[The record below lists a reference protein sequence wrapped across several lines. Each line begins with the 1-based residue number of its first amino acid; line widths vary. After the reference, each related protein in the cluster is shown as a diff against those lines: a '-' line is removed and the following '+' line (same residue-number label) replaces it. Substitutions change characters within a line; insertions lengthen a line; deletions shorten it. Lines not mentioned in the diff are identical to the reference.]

1 MGESESAMAKLWLVG
16 FVAIAFAELEQEREV
31 EQMRETMVASPSE
44 AAQHS
49 YRAIG
54 GFKMSGGA
62 TDHTGK
68 VATREECRG
77 MCSPDKSCKSYS
89 WRPKDKSCV
98 TSPKALDY
106 DPNYDLNVKAK
117 ESRTAGKY
125 RKFEGLIYKDTAFNK
140 VIVGGDEESCQK
152 ACNDKSTCAAYS
164 FSTRLKNAKQ
174 CFLSPKAIDYS
185 EHFTYYEKKG
195 AGAEAAENADGKKGK
210 VAPPEKS
217 AEEKAS
223 EDPDC
228 KVEEIKEKAKIA
240 EAQKEKQLAVEA
252 IAKGKAE
259 IATLQS
265 AAEKRISQIEQTGAN
280 DIEATKEKAQKGLIA
295 NEKAIAAGEEAKLRN
310 GGEKLNLQFATKE
323 LAEKAQAK
331 SLASGELRSE
341 ADTKAA
347 SVKEKSEKA
356 AASTLMEATTE
367 AKIASGKQALE
378 DDVKAV
384 KQAQA
389 KADELKAEAD
399 KEKAAAD
406 ERSQKDKEAGLSE
419 DEIAAKRKKELLIKA
434 AADAAKLRQQ
444 TELKVNLIRDR
455 EQKELADKRNKGAAG
470 LKASSDELQTKTAEA
485 EKIREQQQEK
495 ADDAD
500 ASEKEKSDKKIEAA
514 EQATRNAN
522 QKSLKAE
529 SEAVQEKANTMVA
542 QKADEQKA
550 ATQLTD
556 ATLQAQQQRQTQEMQ
571 EKEGEQQMAG
581 TLAAEGRA
589 KETAAEQ
596 SNVQSQNAAKKT
608 ATLESAK
615 INKESAAKKAELAA
629 KMEEDAKK
637 TAAQRKEIEEKA
649 KKNTVEVGGKAEANA

>member
-1 MGESESAMAKLWLVG
+1 MGESESAMAKLWLVV

-54 GFKMSGGA
+54 GFKMSAGA

-68 VATREECRG
+68 VASREECRG

-174 CFLSPKAIDYS
+174 SFLSPKAIDYS

-195 AGAEAAENADGKKGK
+195 AGAEAAEAAENADGKKGK

-259 IATLQS
+259 IATLRS

-310 GGEKLNLQFATKE
+310 GGEKLKLQFATKE

-331 SLASGELRSE
+331 SLASGEQRSE

-356 AASTLMEATTE
+356 AASTLTEATTE
-367 AKIASGKQALE
+367 AKIASGKQALI
-378 DDVKAV
+378 DDAKAV
-384 KQAQA
+384 RQA

-444 TELKVNLIRDR
+444 TELKVNLIRDK
-455 EQKELADKRNKGAAG
+455 EQKELAEKRNKGAAG

-485 EKIREQQQEK
+485 EKIREQQQ
-495 ADDAD
+495 
-500 ASEKEKSDKKIEAA
+500 
-514 EQATRNAN
+514 
-522 QKSLKAE
+522 
-529 SEAVQEKANTMVA
+529 
-542 QKADEQKA
+542 
-550 ATQLTD
+550 
-556 ATLQAQQQRQTQEMQ
+556 
-571 EKEGEQQMAG
+571 
-581 TLAAEGRA
+581 
-589 KETAAEQ
+589 
-596 SNVQSQNAAKKT
+596 
-608 ATLESAK
+608 
-615 INKESAAKKAELAA
+615 
-629 KMEEDAKK
+629 
-637 TAAQRKEIEEKA
+637 
-649 KKNTVEVGGKAEANA
+649 

>member
-1 MGESESAMAKLWLVG
+1 MGIESESAMAKLWLVVL
-16 FVAIAFAELEQEREV
+16 VAIAFAELEQEREV

-49 YRAIG
+49 YGAIG
-54 GFKMSGGA
+54 GVKMSAGA

-125 RKFEGLIYKDTAFNK
+125 RKVEGLIYKDTAFNK

-195 AGAEAAENADGKKGK
+195 AGAEAAEAAENADGKKGK

-240 EAQKEKQLAVEA
+240 GAQKEKQLAVEA

-280 DIEATKEKAQKGLIA
+280 DIEATKEKAQKGLTA

-310 GGEKLNLQFATKE
+310 GGEKLKLQFATKE

-331 SLASGELRSE
+331 SLASGEQRSE
-341 ADTKAA
+341 AETKAA

-356 AASTLMEATTE
+356 AASTLTEATTE

-384 KQAQA
+384 RQAKA

-444 TELKVNLIRDR
+444 TELKVNLIRDK
-455 EQKELADKRNKGAAG
+455 EQKELAEKRNKGAAG
-470 LKASSDELQTKTAEA
+470 LKASSDELQTETEEA

-500 ASEKEKSDKKIEAA
+500 ASEKEKSDKKIEVA

-522 QKSLKAE
+522 QKSLKAG
-529 SEAVQEKANTMVA
+529 QRKL
-542 QKADEQKA
+542 
-550 ATQLTD
+550 QLSNQMYSHKTP
-556 ATLQAQQQRQTQEMQ
+556 QRRQPHWNRPKSIRNQQQRRRNSQPRWKKMLRKQQ
-571 EKEGEQQMAG
+571 HKE
-581 TLAAEGRA
+581 R
-589 KETAAEQ
+589 
-596 SNVQSQNAAKKT
+596 
-608 ATLESAK
+608 
-615 INKESAAKKAELAA
+615 
-629 KMEEDAKK
+629 
-637 TAAQRKEIEEKA
+637 
-649 KKNTVEVGGKAEANA
+649 

>member
-54 GFKMSGGA
+54 GFRMSAGA

-89 WRPKDKSCV
+89 WRPKDRSCV

-106 DPNYDLNVKAK
+106 DLNIKAK

-125 RKFEGLIYKDTAFNK
+125 RRFEGLIYKDTAFNK

-185 EHFTYYEKKG
+185 QHFTYYEKKG
-195 AGAEAAENADGKKGK
+195 AGAEAAEAAENADGKKGK

-259 IATLQS
+259 IATLRS

-280 DIEATKEKAQKGLIA
+280 DIEATKEKAQKGLTA
-295 NEKAIAAGEEAKLRN
+295 NEKAIAAGEEDKLRN
-310 GGEKLNLQFATKE
+310 SGEKLKLQFATKE

-331 SLASGELRSE
+331 SLASGEQRSE
-341 ADTKAA
+341 AETKAA

-356 AASTLMEATTE
+356 AASTLTEATTE

-384 KQAQA
+384 RQAKA

-444 TELKVNLIRDR
+444 TELKVNLIRDK
-455 EQKELADKRNKGAAG
+455 EQKELAEKRNKGAAG
-470 LKASSDELQTKTAEA
+470 LKASSDELQT
-485 EKIREQQQEK
+485 
-495 ADDAD
+495 
-500 ASEKEKSDKKIEAA
+500 
-514 EQATRNAN
+514 
-522 QKSLKAE
+522 
-529 SEAVQEKANTMVA
+529 
-542 QKADEQKA
+542 
-550 ATQLTD
+550 
-556 ATLQAQQQRQTQEMQ
+556 
-571 EKEGEQQMAG
+571 
-581 TLAAEGRA
+581 
-589 KETAAEQ
+589 
-596 SNVQSQNAAKKT
+596 
-608 ATLESAK
+608 
-615 INKESAAKKAELAA
+615 
-629 KMEEDAKK
+629 
-637 TAAQRKEIEEKA
+637 
-649 KKNTVEVGGKAEANA
+649 

>member
-1 MGESESAMAKLWLVG
+1 MSA
-16 FVAIAFAELEQEREV
+16 
-31 EQMRETMVASPSE
+31 
-44 AAQHS
+44 
-49 YRAIG
+49 
-54 GFKMSGGA
+54 GA

-89 WRPKDKSCV
+89 WRPKDRSCV

-195 AGAEAAENADGKKGK
+195 AGAEAAEAAENADGKKGK

-259 IATLQS
+259 IATLRS

-280 DIEATKEKAQKGLIA
+280 DIEATKEKAQKGLTA
-295 NEKAIAAGEEAKLRN
+295 KEKAIAAGEEAKLKN
-310 GGEKLNLQFATKE
+310 SGEELKLQFATTE

-331 SLASGELRSE
+331 SLASGEQRSE
-341 ADTKAA
+341 AETKAA

-356 AASTLMEATTE
+356 AASTLTEATTE
-367 AKIASGKQALE
+367 AKIASGKQALI
-378 DDVKAV
+378 DDAKAG
-384 KQAQA
+384 
-389 KADELKAEAD
+389 ADELKAEAD

-444 TELKVNLIRDR
+444 TELKVNLIREK
-455 EQKELADKRNKGAAG
+455 EQSELAEKRNKGAAG

-485 EKIREQQQEK
+485 KKIREQQQEK

-542 QKADEQKA
+542 QKADEQKQ
-550 ATQLTD
+550 TKRRR
-556 ATLQAQQQRQTQEMQ
+556 RQM
-571 EKEGEQQMAG
+571 KEA
-581 TLAAEGRA
+581 
-589 KETAAEQ
+589 
-596 SNVQSQNAAKKT
+596 
-608 ATLESAK
+608 
-615 INKESAAKKAELAA
+615 
-629 KMEEDAKK
+629 
-637 TAAQRKEIEEKA
+637 
-649 KKNTVEVGGKAEANA
+649 